1 MKNALTLARESQTP
15 EGPKPIDPEGPT
27 LHETS
32 SALFKYKYDGV
43 ANALT
48 GAINFGLAPRRE
60 DNTYIAVDNIPDDLR
75 QFSSTLVKAKSAEH
89 MSFLIGN
96 IRESFNTRE
105 VLDRSGVIPQL
116 VLEAVDPVNWIALP
130 FRAAKTIVSGALR
143 AGTSSAAVS
152 IGQEGLRQ
160 LDPTATVV
168 ESGLNIGASFILG
181 NAMGGLVSINPVRK
195 IKAQQDATFAI
206 TDMKKAFDAS
216 ETIDPNIAESI
227 FTDSWIYKAATTP
240 IKRTLTNPDVPNTVK
255 LRTLELANDSG
266 ILLVANKNGKK
277 VGNSVFQEAKLHEA
291 TWVMAHDDLVVL
303 YGKATKQNILNPMD
317 YMPKRK
323 EFDEWLTGMDRKAIK
338 RQQPSNEFE
347 AQAIERLN
355 RFYNEWE
362 IKLRN
367 EGLIGSQGFYKN
379 KIIER
384 QKRLDSTLKRLSN
397 TKNDTYARNLNNQ
410 IDRFKREI
418 SEYKM
423 QLDDIKKMGEITP
436 PNEDIFRPRY
446 WDFAAIEKNKD
457 AFRKIL
463 AQWYT
468 DNPTTFKQDKNGV
481 FKEVEFSTDPELV
494 LRRVEETIDGMLN
507 NKDPLDLDTMY
518 YGMGKSKHFKHRSLD
533 IPNELVLDFMSTN
546 PTQIMKAYTSRT
558 ASRYEFSRKF
568 NGQSIDD
575 YLDDTFNDMMDAGL
589 SIEEI
594 RKVQKDQRHLY
605 DRIAGSVIKN
615 PDRMN
620 QKAGRVLRTL
630 AQFSYLGSAGLA
642 TVTEPAKIIM
652 EHGLGPSLR
661 GLFSVLEDNKLKMGA
676 SEVRATGEAIENLS
690 GSNQMRLVEDLN
702 NNPLRADVF
711 DKATEAFYL
720 LNLLG
725 PITRLLKDFD
735 GMMRSHT
742 LIDYSV
748 RWTQGKATKMEQEY
762 LLRYNIDLE
771 IATKIANAPWER
783 GKSGL
788 YMANTEAWTD
798 TIQFPATT
806 AKVISGNTNTYNP
819 VKAEPKPS
827 IDSKV
832 SKLKERADEIL
843 DEEISIT
850 ETRNKVRNIE
860 TGFEKDLVDARI
872 LRGTTIT
879 SLNKNADEIKQVSKE
894 SQDFYESMQSGFDP
908 DDKLLKNI
916 LEKERKLTQTAV
928 NLKQELEAL
937 DESIKNLEASRTGS
951 DRLREIE
958 DSVSKSAKKVE
969 ELSNERVAIESEIS
983 VREFLQEN
991 KIDYDDLS
999 NGLRERASNLAE
1011 EDYFLNNRMDDG
1023 GDYSAINAEAQEKNF
1038 KKKVSNFKAD
1048 AKAEIDALPK
1058 PKGRYS
1064 PAFYNAKSNTINI
1077 DEEYIKDVMYDLRG
1091 WENPRV
1097 EGVTPIKEGII
1108 NSPDDYVAFI
1118 KMHEVMH
1125 SLNSAKSLGFDRKT
1139 KQGLADYEN
1148 AINDLAVAEI
1158 EKQPRIGSETVR
1170 EFRNALGSGVMNTIL
1185 MGTPADKPI
1194 ITDGIVYIPMRVAKQ
1209 FGMKEDPAYKG
1220 YARIENGMLGL
1231 PFQFMSYSLAA
1242 INKTM
1247 GAYAHGQLKS
1257 QYVGTAI
1264 AMGLGYVALEMK
1276 TPDWLELS
1284 FQDKFAR
1291 SLDYSGIMP
1300 LYSDMFYTA
1309 MATSLALGGENLT
1322 GGILQEKFPQEPDV
1336 IDAVTGILGA
1346 GPSVATDLSR
1356 SMIKMVTGD
1365 VGEGMGDFVS
1375 DLPFTGLWFIKGK
1388 MNQFSN
1394 FLKDQDEGD
1403 GPKRFGRY

>member
-32 SALFKYKYDGV
+32 TALFQYKYYGA
-43 ANALT
+43 ANAIT
-48 GAINFGLAPRRE
+48 GGIKFGFDPRRE

-143 AGTSSAAVS
+143 AGTSSGVVS

-181 NAMGGLVSINPVRK
+181 NAMGGLVSIKPVRK
-195 IKAQQDATFAI
+195 IKAQQDATLAI
-206 TDMKKAFDAS
+206 GDMKKAFDAS

-240 IKRTLTNPDVPNTVK
+240 IKRTLTNPNLPNTVK

-303 YGKATKQNILNPMD
+303 YGKATKQNIVVAMD

-397 TKNDTYARNLNNQ
+397 TKNDTYAKNLNNQ

-446 WDFAAIEKNKD
+446 WDFASIEKNKD
-457 AFRKIL
+457 DFRKIL

-652 EHGLGPSLR
+652 EHGLGPSVR

-676 SEVRATGEAIENLS
+676 GEVRASGEALENIS

-771 IATKIANAPWER
+771 DAKKIAKSPWEQ

-788 YMANTEAWTD
+788 YMANTDAWVSVD
-798 TIQFPATT
+798 MDKVV
-806 AKVISGNTNTYNP
+806 AKVTKQYKKPTKSIFDMTEKQALKQYSNQFYVSRIITNQKIVDDVFDRAGVPNILGRADGIGLEEPAAIYLNFKNIKNSYN
-819 VKAEPKPS
+819 
-827 IDSKV
+827 
-832 SKLKERADEIL
+832 KLKNRD
-843 DEEISIT
+843 D
-850 ETRNKVRNIE
+850 
-860 TGFEKDLVDARI
+860 
-872 LRGTTIT
+872 
-879 SLNKNADEIKQVSKE
+879 LNKFVKE
-894 SQDFYESMQSGFDP
+894 LDDALANGIINESAHAHQIGYT
-908 DDKLLKNI
+908 KNI
-916 LEKERKLTQTAV
+916 
-928 NLKQELEAL
+928 
-937 DESIKNLEASRTGS
+937 DI
-951 DRLREIE
+951 
-958 DSVSKSAKKVE
+958 
-969 ELSNERVAIESEIS
+969 LSNED
-983 VREFLQEN
+983 EFAQFVLMHELHHTTTPRN
-991 KIDYDDLS
+991 AGETLANYEARIDDLTYS
-999 NGLRERASNLAE
+999 YLRNEKVEHLKLA
-1011 EDYFLNNRMDDG
+1011 
-1023 GDYSAINAEAQEKNF
+1023 
-1038 KKKVSNFKAD
+1038 AD
-1048 AKAEIDALPK
+1048 KEFDLQL
-1058 PKGRYS
+1058 
-1064 PAFYNAKSNTINI
+1064 KSKEN
-1077 DEEYIKDVMYDLRG
+1077 DV
-1091 WENPRV
+1091 
-1097 EGVTPIKEGII
+1097 
-1108 NSPDDYVAFI
+1108 
-1118 KMHEVMH
+1118 
-1125 SLNSAKSLGFDRKT
+1125 KT
-1139 KQGLADYEN
+1139 
-1148 AINDLAVAEI
+1148 
-1158 EKQPRIGSETVR
+1158 
-1170 EFRNALGSGVMNTIL
+1170 FRNALGSGVMNTIL

-1322 GGILQEKFPQEPDV
+1322 GGFLQEKFPQEPDAL
-1336 IDAVTGILGA
+1336 DAVTGILGA
-1346 GPSVATDLSR
+1346 GPSVATDLTR
-1356 SMIKMVTGD
+1356 SIAKMLQGD
-1365 VGEGMGDFVS
+1365 VGEGMGDFVG
-1375 DLPFTGLWFIKGK
+1375 DLPFTGLWFIKDK